1 MYVFFEDMAVVA
13 LTGLIAT
20 LVFVASVV
28 VVTVGRGIGA
38 VLRIS
43 HKTASAGTRE
53 ELLPS

>member
-1 MYVFFEDMAVVA
+1 MYVFFEDVAVVA
-13 LTGLIAT
+13 LTALMAT

-43 HKTASAGTRE
+43 RKTASAGTPE
-53 ELLPS
+53 ELLSS